1 MTEDTVLLETVVP
14 GTMTEASLP
23 SEDETEQMI
32 EDIAVKALLLS
43 NDVELLVVVAAVM
56 EDSFAEG
63 GHPPCGV
70 TFRML

>member
-1 MTEDTVLLETVVP
+1 MTEGTVVLGTVVL

-32 EDIAVKALLLS
+32 EDIAVKAILLS

-56 EDSFAEG
+56 EDSFAKG

>member
-1 MTEDTVLLETVVP
+1 MTEDTVVLGTVVL
-14 GTMTEASLP
+14 GTVTEASLP

-32 EDIAVKALLLS
+32 EDIAVEALLLS